1 MEKLKEIIEKLG
13 WKIYEEDYA
22 GGETG
27 WDIRQISPAGE
38 DFGFTICH
46 NNDVATA
53 IKEITQYAECFDEE
67 EHVEML
73 LAYAKHNRPSGMPGI
88 KELVEDAE
96 EIQNMLNEL
105 SNYLF
110 NHVRVCSECGKIMQ
124 EGYVIG
130 GTLEYYCSDE
140 CLHKHYTKEEWNEM
154 YTDDGD
160 NYYTSWEE

>member
-13 WKIYEEDYA
+13 WKIYEENYA
-22 GGETG
+22 GGENG
-27 WDIRQISPAGE
+27 WDIRQYSPAGE

-46 NNDVATA
+46 NNDIATA
-53 IKEITQYAECFDEE
+53 IKEIQEYAEWFDEE
-67 EHVEML
+67 EHVMMNL
-73 LAYAKHNRPSGMPGI
+73 GWTDRPSI
-88 KELVEDAE
+88 RELVNDAE
-96 EIQNMLNEL
+96 EIKRMLEEL

-110 NHVRVCSECGKIMQ
+110 NHVRICSECGKIMQ

-140 CLHKHYTKEEWNEM
+140 CLHKHYTEEEWKEM

-160 NYYTSWEE
+160 NYWTSWEE

>member
-13 WKIYEEDYA
+13 WKIDNISF
-22 GGETG
+22 GDGEVG
-27 WDIRQISPAGE
+27 WDLQQYSPAGE
-38 DFGFTICH
+38 DFYFSICH

-53 IKEITQYAECFDEE
+53 IKEITQYAEDGFDID
-67 EHVEML
+67 EHIEMWIE
-73 LAYAKHNRPSGMPGI
+73 AKRNGVRDVPGTR
-88 KELVEDAE
+88 ELVNDAE
-96 EIQNMLNEL
+96 EIKRMLEEL

-140 CLHKHYTKEEWNEM
+140 CLHKHYTEKEWEEM

-160 NYYTSWEE
+160 NYWTSWEE

>member
-22 GGETG
+22 GGEVG
-27 WDIRQISPAGE
+27 WDIRQCSPEGE

-46 NNDVATA
+46 NNNANVAVN
-53 IKEITQYAECFDEE
+53 EIEDYAENFDEE

-73 LAYAKHNRPSGMPGI
+73 LAYAKHNRPSGMPGV
-88 KELVEDAE
+88 KELVQDAE
-96 EIQNMLNEL
+96 EIHRMLLEL
-105 SNYLF
+105 ANYLF
-110 NHVRVCSECGKIMQ
+110 NHVRICDECGEVMT

-140 CLHKHYTKEEWNEM
+140 CLHKHYTEEEWKEM

-160 NYYTSWEE
+160 NYWTSWEE

>member
-13 WKIYEEDYA
+13 WKIDDISF
-22 GGETG
+22 GDGEVG
-27 WDIRQISPAGE
+27 WDLQQYSPAGE
-38 DFGFTICH
+38 DFYFSICH
-46 NNDVATA
+46 NNDVKKAL
-53 IKEITQYAECFDEE
+53 KEIQEYAEYFDEE
-67 EHVEML
+67 EHVMSNL
-73 LAYAKHNRPSGMPGI
+73 SWTDRPSI
-88 KELVEDAE
+88 RELVNDAE
-96 EIQNMLNEL
+96 KIQNMLNEL

-140 CLHKHYTKEEWNEM
+140 CLHKHYTEEEWKEM

-160 NYYTSWEE
+160 NYWTSWEE

>member
-1 MEKLKEIIEKLG
+1 MKKLKEIIEKLG

-22 GGETG
+22 GGEVG
-27 WDIRQISPAGE
+27 WDIRQCSPAGE
-38 DFGFTICH
+38 DFGFSICH
-46 NNDVATA
+46 NNDVKTA
-53 IKEITQYAECFDEE
+53 LKEIQEYAEYFDEE
-67 EHVEML
+67 EHVMMNL
-73 LAYAKHNRPSGMPGI
+73 GWTDRPSI
-88 KELVEDAE
+88 RELVNDAE

-140 CLHKHYTKEEWNEM
+140 CLHKHYTEKEWEEM

-160 NYYTSWEE
+160 NYWTSWEE

>member
-13 WKIYEEDYA
+13 WNIYEVNYA
-22 GGETG
+22 RGEVG
-27 WDIRQISPAGE
+27 WDIRQCSPEGE

-46 NNDVATA
+46 NNNANVAVN
-53 IKEITQYAECFDEE
+53 EIEDYAENFDEE

-73 LAYAKHNRPSGMPGI
+73 LAYAKHNRPSGMPGV
-88 KELVEDAE
+88 KALVQDAE
-96 EIQNMLNEL
+96 EIHRMLLEL
-105 SNYLF
+105 ANYLF
-110 NHVRVCSECGKIMQ
+110 NHVRICDECGEVMT

-140 CLHKHYTKEEWNEM
+140 CLHKHYTEEEWKEM

-160 NYYTSWEE
+160 NYWTSWEE

>member
-13 WKIYEEDYA
+13 WNIYEENYA
-22 GGETG
+22 GGEVG
-27 WDIRQISPAGE
+27 WDIQRYSPAGE
-38 DFGFTICH
+38 DFHFSICH
-46 NNDVATA
+46 NNDGKTA
-53 IKEITQYAECFDEE
+53 LKEIQEYAEYFDEE
-67 EHVEML
+67 EHVMVNL
-73 LAYAKHNRPSGMPGI
+73 GWTDRPNI
-88 KELVEDAE
+88 KELVEDVE

-110 NHVRVCSECGKIMQ
+110 NHVRVCSECGEVMT

-140 CLHKHYTKEEWNEM
+140 CLHKRYTEEEWKEM

-160 NYYTSWEE
+160 NYWTSWEE

>member
-13 WKIYEEDYA
+13 WNIYEENFA
-22 GGETG
+22 GGEVG
-27 WDIRQISPAGE
+27 WDIRQCSPEGE

-46 NNDVATA
+46 NNNANVAVN
-53 IKEITQYAECFDEE
+53 EIEDYAENFDEE

-73 LAYAKHNRPSGMPGI
+73 LAYAKHNRPSGMPGV
-88 KELVEDAE
+88 KALVQDAE
-96 EIQNMLNEL
+96 EIHRMLLEL
-105 SNYLF
+105 ANYLF
-110 NHVRVCSECGKIMQ
+110 NHVRICDECGEVMT

-140 CLHKHYTKEEWNEM
+140 CLHKHYTEEEWKEM

-160 NYYTSWEE
+160 NYWTSWEE